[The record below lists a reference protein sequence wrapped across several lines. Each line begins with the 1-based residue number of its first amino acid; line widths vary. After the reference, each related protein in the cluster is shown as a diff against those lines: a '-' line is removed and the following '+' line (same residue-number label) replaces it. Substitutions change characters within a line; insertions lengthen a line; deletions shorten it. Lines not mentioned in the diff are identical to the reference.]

1 MISLTDIQEGEILV
15 LPVAKLV
22 FSLFACVQGSGLSDV
37 EPRGRM
43 GAHWRLDPGAGVR
56 QWAAQEKGTAGPL
69 LRRPPLA
76 SLIKSWGRGA
86 LGRRRVHCVQ
96 GADEVSRG
104 GLGGAW
110 EREDT
115 CPPPPGWRRTPAGA
129 GLRRTLLGMHCS
141 GTRL

>member
-96 GADEVSRG
+96 GADEVS
-104 GLGGAW
+104 
-110 EREDT
+110 
-115 CPPPPGWRRTPAGA
+115 
-129 GLRRTLLGMHCS
+129 
-141 GTRL
+141 